1 MRPSKRG
8 PPAEM
13 APYSTKQRKLLTDF
27 LASHPDSLLSA
38 DEITEA
44 LEASGISRSAVYRN
58 LAALEADGK
67 IRRASKE
74 GDRRVYFQYLDVEDC
89 KDAIHLFCKKCGRTI
104 HMETSAAEA
113 LVKTIEGSQ
122 SFTLD
127 KTETVL
133 YGTCGEC
140 AANALTC
147 PAVAAAKRPEPTAA
161 KRPEPQ
167 KAKRPE
173 PTKVHRHVYSAG
185 GNGFYGYGDDFAEA
199 AEKTVEYAA
208 DNSGTG
214 CGESEK

>member
-1 MRPSKRG
+1 
-8 PPAEM
+8 M

-38 DEITEA
+38 DEITDA

-147 PAVAAAKRPEPTAA
+147 PAAAAA

-173 PTKVHRHVYSAG
+173 PPKIHRHVYSAGG
-185 GNGFYGYGDDFAEA
+185 GNGFYGYGDDFEEA
-199 AEKTVEYAA
+199 AEKTVKYAT

>member
-1 MRPSKRG
+1 M
-8 PPAEM
+8 
-13 APYSTKQRKLLTDF
+13 TDF

-38 DEITEA
+38 DEITDA

-147 PAVAAAKRPEPTAA
+147 PAAAAA

-173 PTKVHRHVYSAG
+173 PPKIHRHVYSAGG
-185 GNGFYGYGDDFAEA
+185 GNGFYGYGDDFEEA
-199 AEKTVEYAA
+199 AEKTVKYAA
-208 DNSGTG
+208 GDGGTG

>member
-1 MRPSKRG
+1 
-8 PPAEM
+8 M

-38 DEITEA
+38 DEITDA

-147 PAVAAAKRPEPTAA
+147 PAAAAA

-173 PTKVHRHVYSAG
+173 PPKIHRHVYSAGG

-208 DNSGTG
+208 GDGGTG

>member
-1 MRPSKRG
+1 
-8 PPAEM
+8 M

-147 PAVAAAKRPEPTAA
+147 PAVAAAKRPEP
-161 KRPEPQ
+161 Q

-173 PTKVHRHVYSAG
+173 PTKVHRHVYSAGG

-208 DNSGTG
+208 DNGGTG

>member
-1 MRPSKRG
+1 
-8 PPAEM
+8 M

-140 AANALTC
+140 AANSLTC

-161 KRPEPQ
+161 KRPEP
-167 KAKRPE
+167 
-173 PTKVHRHVYSAG
+173 TKVHRHVYSAGG

>member
-1 MRPSKRG
+1 MRPSERG
-8 PPAEM
+8 PQAEM
-13 APYSTKQRKLLTDF
+13 APYSTKQRKLLTDY

-38 DEITEA
+38 DEITDA

-89 KDAIHLFCKKCGRTI
+89 KDAIHLFCKKCGKTI
-104 HMETSAAEA
+104 HMESSAAEA
-113 LVKTIEGSQ
+113 LVKSIEGTQ

-140 AANALTC
+140 AANAWTR
-147 PAVAAAKRPEPTAA
+147 PAVALRNERRNAYDGAYGAGYEEEWAA
-161 KRPEPQ
+161 
-167 KAKRPE
+167 
-173 PTKVHRHVYSAG
+173 
-185 GNGFYGYGDDFAEA
+185 A
-199 AEKTVEYAA
+199 AEKTVGYDATFR
-208 DNSGTG
+208 GTG
-214 CGESEK
+214 NKSESGKSD

>member
-1 MRPSKRG
+1 M
-8 PPAEM
+8 
-13 APYSTKQRKLLTDF
+13 TDF

-147 PAVAAAKRPEPTAA
+147 PAVAAAKRPEP
-161 KRPEPQ
+161 Q

-173 PTKVHRHVYSAG
+173 PTKVHRHVYSAGG

>member
-1 MRPSKRG
+1 
-8 PPAEM
+8 M

-147 PAVAAAKRPEPTAA
+147 PAVAAAKRPEP
-161 KRPEPQ
+161 Q

-173 PTKVHRHVYSAG
+173 PTKVHRHVYSAGG

>member
-1 MRPSKRG
+1 
-8 PPAEM
+8 M

-38 DEITEA
+38 DEITDA

-147 PAVAAAKRPEPTAA
+147 PAAAAA

-173 PTKVHRHVYSAG
+173 PPKIHRHVYSAGG
-185 GNGFYGYGDDFAEA
+185 GNGFYGYGDDFEEA
-199 AEKTVEYAA
+199 AEKTVKYTAG
-208 DNSGTG
+208 DGGTG

>member
-1 MRPSKRG
+1 
-8 PPAEM
+8 M

-38 DEITEA
+38 DEITDA

-147 PAVAAAKRPEPTAA
+147 PAAAAA

-173 PTKVHRHVYSAG
+173 PPKIHRHVYSAGG
-185 GNGFYGYGDDFAEA
+185 GNGFYGYGDDFEEA
-199 AEKTVEYAA
+199 AEKTVKYAA
-208 DNSGTG
+208 GDGGTG

>member
-1 MRPSKRG
+1 
-8 PPAEM
+8 M

-38 DEITEA
+38 DEITDA

-147 PAVAAAKRPEPTAA
+147 PAAAAA

-173 PTKVHRHVYSAG
+173 PPKIHRHVYSAGG

-199 AEKTVEYAA
+199 AEKTVKYAT